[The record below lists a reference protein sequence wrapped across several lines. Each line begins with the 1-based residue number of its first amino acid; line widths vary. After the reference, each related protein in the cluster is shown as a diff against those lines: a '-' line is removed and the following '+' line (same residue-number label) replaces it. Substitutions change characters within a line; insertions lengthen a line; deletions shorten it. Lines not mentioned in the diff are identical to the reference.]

1 MRVLIIEDEMPAKA
15 QLERLIAQNFPE
27 LEVIGHVSSI
37 VSAIDWL
44 SKHTVELIFTDVEL
58 SDGLCFDI
66 FSRVKTQADIIF
78 TTAYDNYAIKA
89 FKVDG
94 TDYLLKPIEE
104 DEFVTSVEKSI
115 RNQQKRAMDISIF
128 KDLIGANP
136 RKEYKKR
143 FSIKLGDKIF
153 IINVEDIAY
162 FYSEEKV
169 TFIVSNDG
177 KRHISD
183 SSLDQ
188 IGQQV
193 NPEQF
198 YRISRGC
205 ISNINSI
212 KSVSKHFNSRLK
224 VTLAP
229 DYCKDVLVSRIRV
242 PEFMNWI
249 GGTI

>member
-27 LEVIGHVSSI
+27 LKVIGHASSI

-44 SKHTVELIFTDVEL
+44 NKNTVELIFTDVEL

-66 FSRVKTQADIIF
+66 FSRVKTKADIIF

-104 DEFVTSVEKSI
+104 EEFVTSVEKSI

-128 KDLIGANP
+128 KDLIGASA

-177 KRHISD
+177 KKYISD

-188 IGQQV
+188 IEQQV